1 MHKAQ
6 GSTLDG
12 AVIGLGKKKIDH
24 LHYVALSRVQKLS
37 NVHLL
42 NFDESTIKVSDFVV
56 EEMNRLRTT
65 ANVFV
70 TIPLL
75 YNIAGN
81 VLKIIFHNCRS
92 FKKHFQDIKKDYNL
106 LSADIFAFAESC
118 LSARDSNSRYELEG
132 FEISRNDDHCCNE
145 RPYHGTIVYS
155 KIMPNLFQKR
165 NIFNIELTQGYI
177 LHGDSQINVCFVYC
191 PPKLASM
198 SLYKTFFCIFR

>member
-1 MHKAQ
+1 M
-6 GSTLDG
+6 
-12 AVIGLGKKKIDH
+12 
-24 LHYVALSRVQKLS
+24 
-37 NVHLL
+37 
-42 NFDESTIKVSDFVV
+42 
-56 EEMNRLRTT
+56 
-65 ANVFV
+65 
-70 TIPLL
+70 
-75 YNIAGN
+75 
-81 VLKIIFHNCRS
+81 KIIFHNCRS

-118 LSARDSNSRYELEG
+118 LSARNSNSSYELEG

-155 KIMPNLFQKR
+155 KIMPNLFQKK

>member
-1 MHKAQ
+1 MTLAAAKTVHKAQ

-12 AVIGLGKKKIDH
+12 AVIGHGKKKIDH

-42 NFDESTIKVSDFVV
+42 NFDESTIKVSDFAV

-92 FKKHFQDIKKDYNL
+92 FKKHFQDIKKRL
-106 LSADIFAFAESC
+106 
-118 LSARDSNSRYELEG
+118 
-132 FEISRNDDHCCNE
+132 
-145 RPYHGTIVYS
+145 
-155 KIMPNLFQKR
+155 
-165 NIFNIELTQGYI
+165 
-177 LHGDSQINVCFVYC
+177 
-191 PPKLASM
+191 
-198 SLYKTFFCIFR
+198 